1 MRECRDMVHLL
12 SDYVNEELN
21 SLLTKRVENHLA
33 RCPRCTVVVN
43 TLRRTILLCQKLEPV
58 RMPPEVH
65 RKLHVLIKQKWSS
78 KRTSFK
84 AHASKKVEMKRKE
97 VTGMKTK
104 RYHPLAEFARMDD
117 AMDRFF
123 GRFFPDFL
131 PRRRRTEWFPDMG
144 WTPMVDLVDRKNH
157 FILRADLPGL
167 KKEEIKISVS
177 EDNLLT
183 ITGETK
189 RSAEDKREDY
199 YRCERCY
206 GAFSRTVQLP
216 ADVIPEKVEAS
227 LNEGILEVKL
237 PKRTTKKAK
246 ELEIEVK

>member
-1 MRECRDMVHLL
+1 MLECKDLVRLL
-12 SDYVNEELN
+12 SGYVNQELN
-21 SLLTKRVENHLA
+21 SLLTKRVESHLA
-33 RCPRCTVVVN
+33 QCPRCTVVVK
-43 TLRRTILLCQKLEPV
+43 TLRSTILLCQKLEPV
-58 RMPPEVH
+58 KMPPEVH
-65 RKLHVLIKQKWSS
+65 KNLHVLIKQKWGTR
-78 KRTSFK
+78 RTSFK
-84 AHASKKVEMKRKE
+84 SRASKKVEMKRKE
-97 VTGMKTK
+97 VTDMAVK

-144 WTPMVDLVDRKNH
+144 WTPMVDLVDKKNH
-157 FILRADLPGL
+157 FLLRADLPGL
-167 KKEEIKISVS
+167 RKEEIKISVS
-177 EDNLLT
+177 DDNLLT
-183 ITGETK
+183 ISGETK
-189 RSAEDKREDY
+189 RSEEEKREDY

-216 ADVIPEKVEAS
+216 TDVIPEKVEAS
-227 LNEGILEVKL
+227 LNDGILEVKL